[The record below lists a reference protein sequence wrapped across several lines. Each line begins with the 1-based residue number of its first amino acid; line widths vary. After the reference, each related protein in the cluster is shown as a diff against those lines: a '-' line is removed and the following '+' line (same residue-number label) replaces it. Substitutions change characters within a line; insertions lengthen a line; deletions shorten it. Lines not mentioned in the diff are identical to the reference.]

1 MDGDKS
7 LIIELHDTVTAIVIN
22 NIVGRTTVEPIRTIL
37 SLTKYHKGVWP
48 QATHVLFK

>member
-48 QATHVLFK
+48 QPTHVLFK